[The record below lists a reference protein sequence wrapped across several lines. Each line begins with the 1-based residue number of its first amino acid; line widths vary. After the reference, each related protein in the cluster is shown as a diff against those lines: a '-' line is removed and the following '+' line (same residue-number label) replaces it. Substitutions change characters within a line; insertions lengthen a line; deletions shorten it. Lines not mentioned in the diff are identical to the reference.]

1 MIYCIYSPDLE
12 DGTMVLPLVQVQKQG
27 ASVFA
32 QDACV
37 CNYAFVMFVS
47 SRPCT
52 VEKPYTDYF
61 DVACWAH
68 LSTLKYKFMICDDK
82 TFFKMMQLIRPPYH
96 AMLLTDWIRYQCTQC
111 LAVQKHC
118 KSLAFLTRSDVDS
131 AKTHAVGP
139 HYLQAL
145 APWHM
150 KPAVIALSAFGI
162 RFMMF

>member
-1 MIYCIYSPDLE
+1 MIYCMYSPDLE

-82 TFFKMMQLIRPPYH
+82 AFFKMMQLIRPIPCH
-96 AMLLTDWIRYQCTQC
+96 AADRLNQIPMHSMSCEQ
-111 LAVQKHC
+111 C
-118 KSLAFLTRSDVDS
+118 KSIAKASHFLLGAMSTVQRHTQLVHTIY
-131 AKTHAVGP
+131 K
-139 HYLQAL
+139 L
-145 APWHM
+145 
-150 KPAVIALSAFGI
+150 
-162 RFMMF
+162 